1 MAEFDREFLL
11 GHGVPE
17 ERVEEVLAA
26 HEAAVSAALADMI
39 SREEAQRL
47 SDEAVAE
54 AMKGAVSRE
63 EAKRLSDEAVAE
75 AMKGAVSREEA
86 QRQADE
92 ALKGAD
98 PEAVARLEEECDRL
112 RAIGGEDFA
121 EVKPKFREQ
130 VYALLERGDGA
141 RPIVEQLAALRE
153 EYEEYFISGEKTR
166 RLPRFGGPTRGSMPR
181 GAIGAAEQFRQT
193 WGFGP
198 GR

>member
-1 MAEFDREFLL
+1 MAEFDREFLI

-17 ERVEEVLAA
+17 DQAEEVFAA
-26 HEAAVSAALADMI
+26 HEAAMSAALAD
-39 SREEAQRL
+39 
-47 SDEAVAE
+47 
-54 AMKGAVSRE
+54 
-63 EAKRLSDEAVAE
+63 
-75 AMKGAVSREEA
+75 AVSREEA
-86 QRQADE
+86 QRMADAAVAAALADTVSREE
-92 ALKGAD
+92 AQRMADAAVAEAMKGVD
-98 PEAVARLEEECDRL
+98 PEAVARLEEERDML

-121 EVKPKFREQ
+121 DVKPKFREQ

-141 RPIVEQLAALRE
+141 KPIAEQLAALRE
-153 EYEEYFISGEKTR
+153 AFEEYFIPEEKAQ